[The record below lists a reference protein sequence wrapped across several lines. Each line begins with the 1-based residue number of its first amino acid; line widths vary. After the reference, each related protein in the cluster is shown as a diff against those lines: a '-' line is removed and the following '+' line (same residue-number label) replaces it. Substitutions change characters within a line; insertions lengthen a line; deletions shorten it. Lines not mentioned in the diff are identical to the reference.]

1 MDSLFLFEMGFV
13 AVVTFV
19 LTSALYTFIVT
30 PKAEQELEEELEEA
44 LELIDDQQRQI
55 KSLLRDNKRMLA
67 TLNHYNIK
75 KAVPLYPTEEAKRD
89 GRR

>member
-1 MDSLFLFEMGFV
+1 MDGLAIMEMIFAATVSMVITSGVWAFL
-13 AVVTFV
+13 
-19 LTSALYTFIVT
+19 LQ
-30 PKAEQELEEELEEA
+30 PKIERELEEECEEL
-44 LELIDDQQRQI
+44 LELTEDQKLQI

-89 GRR
+89 GRQ

>member
-1 MDSLFLFEMGFV
+1 MDGLSIMEMIIV
-13 AVVTFV
+13 ATISMVVT
-19 LTSALYTFIVT
+19 SAVWAFLLQ
-30 PKAEQELEEELEEA
+30 PKIERELEEA
-44 LELIDDQQRQI
+44 CEELAEINEDQKLQI

-75 KAVPLYPTEEAKRD
+75 KAVPLYPNEEAKRD